1 MDEPKVTVARPKGE
15 SAEDRKA
22 RKAAVKA
29 ERAARRAEKKSHT
42 ATFGEERK
50 KQLASHKKM
59 VGGGR
64 AADVAVGTRGVVSL
78 R

>member
-1 MDEPKVTVARPKGE
+1 LAYAQ
-15 SAEDRKA
+15 S
-22 RKAAVKA
+22 
-29 ERAARRAEKKSHT
+29 RRAEKKAHT

-59 VGGGR
+59 VAGGR
-64 AADVAVGTRGVVSL
+64 AADIAVGTRGVVSL